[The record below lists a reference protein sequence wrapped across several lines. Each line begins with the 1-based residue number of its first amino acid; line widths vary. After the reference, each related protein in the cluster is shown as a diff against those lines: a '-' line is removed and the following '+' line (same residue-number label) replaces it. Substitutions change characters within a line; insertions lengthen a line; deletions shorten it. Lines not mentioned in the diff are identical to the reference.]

1 MMYKEY
7 KLKHFFMCVLV
18 LVIGIVAFIAYASR
32 KNAPSNIT
40 DNGVDVSP
48 PFYATPKTDNYN
60 ADHDSGHGENT
71 ESTTEEGDA
80 GHETPKEGH

>member
-32 KNAPSNIT
+32 KNAPSNLV
-40 DNGVDVSP
+40 DDGLDVST
-48 PFYATPKTDNYN
+48 PFYATPTTDNYHT
-60 ADHDSGHGENT
+60 DTDSGHGENT

-80 GHETPKEGH
+80 GHATPKEGH